1 MSALQCKLVNSC
13 VLFHFAASDETIANC
28 LLERIPWLYLIM
40 VGLTLLVLTLISAST
55 IAHQHRHKKALPS
68 PDEEQHHHNN
78 HHHHH
83 NFHVHDHHHLP
94 FHDQHQLPDIKNI
107 SLTDIKK
114 QKKKTKSVL
123 GGPKTRRASSTRE
136 SILQVKDN
144 HHRLSAYTPEEYTDM
159 DFETTV

>member
-28 LLERIPWLYLIM
+28 LLERIPWLYLTM

-78 HHHHH
+78 HYHHH
-83 NFHVHDHHHLP
+83 NYISTILFQLQNLIFPLNSYYITLGKFLTTYNNTFFLGKPIFSYIDIYHVHT
-94 FHDQHQLPDIKNI
+94 KNQNK
-107 SLTDIKK
+107 L
-114 QKKKTKSVL
+114 
-123 GGPKTRRASSTRE
+123 
-136 SILQVKDN
+136 
-144 HHRLSAYTPEEYTDM
+144 
-159 DFETTV
+159 